1 VSDVSPRL
9 VQLKARLTAAS
20 TTADREA
27 SFLAVYRQEGPGI
40 LRYLCTRA
48 RDLSEAEDL
57 HAETFFRAWQAW
69 ARFQGEAAEVRAWLF
84 RIARNLL
91 IDRHRR
97 QRLLWVMPLEEHHLP
112 WVGDDVAAIAAGN
125 ALIRDIIGRM
135 SAADGELLAL
145 RVAGL
150 SHAEIGL
157 IQGRSEQAVKIA
169 WHRTLGRLRG
179 HLRSDWMRPEPAV

>member
-1 VSDVSPRL
+1 VSIHA
-9 VQLKARLTAAS
+9 QLPAIHLRDRQTAIHS
-20 TTADREA
+20 TADLESA
-27 SFLAVYRQEGPGI
+27 FLLVYRRQGPGV

-57 HAETFFRAWQAW
+57 HAETFCRAWQAW
-69 ARFQGEAAEVRAWLF
+69 SRFDGEEAEIRAWLF

-97 QRLLWVMPLEEHHLP
+97 QRLLWFTPLEEHHRSQAS
-112 WVGDDVAAIAAGN
+112 DDVASTATGK
-125 ALIRDIIGRM
+125 ALIREVTSQL
-135 SAADGELLAL
+135 SAADLELLAL

-150 SHAEIGL
+150 SHAEIGT

-169 WHRTLGRLRG
+169 WHRALGRLRG
-179 HLRSDWMRPEPAV
+179 QFQVVGGVG